1 MGAQAILDDNI
12 RNMPQSAHLLQ
23 VALHAI
29 PVGIAWAN
37 LSDLKILFMNRK
49 FTEMFGYR
57 PEDFVDIREWIAKG
71 YPFAEDRALARET
84 WKAYF
89 AAPDRFEV
97 DIEPIEMRVVCKDGT
112 LKTIIQSG
120 VILPANGWA
129 LSVFVDIT
137 DRKRAEV
144 LVQAAERQSRENQA
158 IYRLLLDHSPEMIFL
173 SPFDKSRRYVSPA
186 VKRVTGFTA
195 EEYLALRGLEMMHV
209 DDRETA
215 VRAAEAI
222 RKGELSQVFRY
233 RALHKDGSYS
243 WVEANITGYL
253 DESFDQTAGY
263 VASIRDISRQKEQ
276 EERLASEYL
285 QLSEVASLD
294 ELTGI
299 ANRRTFNQTLDRE
312 VLRNTRF
319 SGNLSLLLIDV
330 DYFKQYND
338 VYGHVSGDAC
348 LRRIAETIKRVLRR
362 DSDLVARFGGE
373 EFVVLLPMTDIQG
386 ATMIAR
392 AILRAISLLAVE
404 HTGSPY
410 HVVTASI
417 GVACAPAG
425 LPLNRALLLDQ
436 ADRSLYQAKDLGRNM
451 YRVYAQ

>member
-1 MGAQAILDDNI
+1 MGTQAVFEDNI
-12 RNMPQSAHLLQ
+12 RNMPPSAHLLQ
-23 VALHAI
+23 VALSAI

-37 LSDLKILFMNRK
+37 LADQKILFMNRK
-49 FTEMFGYR
+49 FTEMFGYV
-57 PEDFVDIREWIAKG
+57 PEDFVDLREWVAKG

-97 DIEPIEMRVVCKDGT
+97 DIEPIELRVLCKDGT

-129 LSVFVDIT
+129 LSAFVDIT

-144 LVQAAERQSRENQA
+144 LVQAAERQGRENQA

-173 SPFDKSRRYVSPA
+173 SPFDRSRRYVSPA
-186 VKRVTGFTA
+186 VKQLTGFTA

-222 RKGELSQVFRY
+222 RGGDLSQVFRY

-253 DESFDQTAGY
+253 DDAFQQTAGY
-263 VASIRDISRQKEQ
+263 VASVRDISRQKERD
-276 EERLASEYL
+276 ERLASEYL
-285 QLSEVASLD
+285 HLSEVASLD

-312 VLRNTRF
+312 ALRGTRS
-319 SGNLSLLLIDV
+319 SGDLSLLLIDV

-338 VYGHVSGDAC
+338 LYGHVPGDVC
-348 LRRIAETIKRVLRR
+348 LKTIAETIQHLLRR
-362 DSDLVARFGGE
+362 SSDLVARFGGE

-386 ATMIAR
+386 AEAIAR
-392 AILRAISLLAVE
+392 AILQAISSLAIV
-404 HTGSPY
+404 HPGSP
-410 HVVTASI
+410 HHAVTVSI

-425 LPLNRALLLDQ
+425 SSLNQAVLLEQ
-436 ADRSLYQAKDLGRNM
+436 ADRSLYQAKDSGRNT
-451 YRVYAQ
+451 YRTHVQ